1 MVIKRA
7 LAFHSNYLFRYH
19 VITVVFK
26 KTEPKNCFSVTSQRQ
41 GSINIFTEIHYFPT
55 QIPVKS
61 LQLRQALLM

>member
-1 MVIKRA
+1 MVIKQA

-19 VITVVFK
+19 VITVVLK

-41 GSINIFTEIHYFPT
+41 GSIIFTEIHYFPT
-55 QIPVKS
+55 QIPVNS